1 MASRDTEQDDDWN
14 GWLAEHAGRFLL
26 FARQK
31 TRCGQDAEDILQEAL
46 VETWK
51 RAGGRPDHA
60 LVYATIKRRAIDLA
74 RRTDRRSIREKE
86 SQEPE
91 LFAGAPEDAEM
102 TALLEREIHNLP
114 EAQREVLTLKFWG
127 GLTFAEVATALGIP
141 QGTAASRYRL
151 ALESLRQTLSIC
163 TL

>member
-1 MASRDTEQDDDWN
+1 MASRDTEQDDWNDWL
-14 GWLAEHAGRFLL
+14 GEHAGRFLL
-26 FARQK
+26 FARQQ
-31 TRCGQDAEDILQEAL
+31 TRCGHDAEDVLQEAL

-60 LVYATIKRRAIDLA
+60 LVYATIHRRAIDLA
-74 RRTDRRSIREKE
+74 RRIDRRSTREQA
-86 SQEPE
+86 SGAPE
-91 LFAGAPEDAEM
+91 LFLGPPEDAEM
-102 TALLEREIHNLP
+102 TTLLEREIRKLP
-114 EAQREVLTLKFWG
+114 DAQREVLTLKFWS
-127 GLTFAEVATALGIP
+127 GLTFAEVADTLGIP